1 MKNQSNANNSR
12 SSNLHSVSKGGS
24 RQNINGADIY
34 THFLK
39 SGDRDAAKKIDA
51 MFG

>member
-1 MKNQSNANNSR
+1 MQITAGVPISI
-12 SSNLHSVSKGGS
+12 VSARAGHAKTS
-24 RQNINGADIY
+24 TTTDIY